1 MIGPEHGEGDP
12 YCQMSGLRTRVR
24 SAKWGTKETANFCNH
39 NVYIW
44 FPLSES

>member
-24 SAKWGTKETANFCNH
+24 PAKWGTKETTISH
-39 NVYIW
+39 TYNVYTQLL
-44 FPLSES
+44 LSKS